1 MQLMEITIYALS
13 IILLLAFGIGGTY
26 VLGQHGG
33 FNIKISPLDAAYF
46 TVVTMATVG
55 YGDIYPVSEAA
66 KIFVMVLIVVGI
78 GTFFSIIVALSGEFM
93 NERITMFA
101 GRVSSFEKRRL
112 NKHIILIGSD
122 TTNMYLAEKLTEK
135 GEKFIIITSDPVRA
149 ESLKRMGY
157 TAYVADSTSS
167 AEMSEFEP
175 KKAKAIIIDISDS
188 SREIYALLVAKE
200 VAGNC
205 KIVVIA
211 ATKDVEHH
219 LRNIAGGKATIV
231 NPSDIAASTI
241 TSSIFK

>member
-1 MQLMEITIYALS
+1 MAL
-13 IILLLAFGIGGTY
+13 A
-26 VLGQHGG
+26 
-33 FNIKISPLDAAYF
+33 
-46 TVVTMATVG
+46 
-55 YGDIYPVSEAA
+55 E
-66 KIFVMVLIVVGI
+66 
-78 GTFFSIIVALSGEFM
+78 
-93 NERITMFA
+93 
-101 GRVSSFEKRRL
+101 RVSSFEKRRL